1 MNYRE
6 TVCLRIGGKS
16 VDRLWTGL
24 LGAFIQV
31 GVLSGVAPVFADEA
45 QDYYATNVEAL
56 VQGKCIVCHRAGGQA
71 ASSGADL
78 LFTSSVAAN
87 HAAFDDY
94 VNTPSQGARANR
106 VLSKITGALGHGG
119 GRVIAPGSSDYAVFE
134 RYMELVSAEDEPA
147 EPPPIV
153 IPPND
158 TPPNAS
164 NRFNA
169 LLQTVQAT
177 RGIDSAQ
184 QTLTTSRS
192 SPAQQRAQKEEPNVQ
207 ARAAGPGGEPAS
219 IPAMPHYLT
228 LMMSGLIGLFGLR
241 RLRA

>member
-1 MNYRE
+1 MPRTN
-6 TVCLRIGGKS
+6 
-16 VDRLWTGL
+16 RLLPGL
-24 LGAFIQV
+24 LGAFIQAGLLSAV
-31 GVLSGVAPVFADEA
+31 VPVLADEA

-134 RYMELVSAEDEPA
+134 RYMELVSEEDEPA

>member
-1 MNYRE
+1 VY
-6 TVCLRIGGKS
+6 CLPS
-16 VDRLWTGL
+16 
-24 LGAFIQV
+24 
-31 GVLSGVAPVFADEA
+31 
-45 QDYYATNVEAL
+45 
-56 VQGKCIVCHRAGGQA
+56 AGGQA
-71 ASSGADL
+71 ASSGVDL
-78 LFTSSVAAN
+78 LFTSSVAGN

-158 TPPNAS
+158 TPPTAS

-169 LLQTVQAT
+169 LLQTFRRHAVQIALSKRWPRADHLQLPAASAKR
-177 RGIDSAQ
+177 RGQ
-184 QTLTTSRS
+184 RS
-192 SPAQQRAQKEEPNVQ
+192 GN
-207 ARAAGPGGEPAS
+207 
-219 IPAMPHYLT
+219 
-228 LMMSGLIGLFGLR
+228 
-241 RLRA
+241 